1 MSMYT
6 ITIGNNEYNVNLEGK
21 SLKLNGKP
29 VSANLRALNGLGLHV
44 LQRDR
49 KAIELYLNSRDA
61 ENLEIL
67 VGGRCVVAKVETPQK
82 RASRRVVKE
91 EVGSITAPMPGMLVN
106 VLVKPGDT
114 VEQGQTVA
122 VLESMKM
129 QMQLRSAITG
139 TVISVVHKAGDQV
152 EKGNELLRVR

>member
-1 MSMYT
+1 MYY

-21 SLKLNGKP
+21 ALKLNGKP

-49 KAIELYLNSRDA
+49 KAIEMYMNSRDA
-61 ENLEIL
+61 DNLEIL
-67 VGGRCVVAKVETPQK
+67 VGGRCVVARVETSQK
-82 RASRRVVKE
+82 RAGRREVKE
-91 EVGSITAPMPGMLVN
+91 EIGSVIAPMPGMVVS

-129 QMQLRSAITG
+129 QMQLRSAIAG
-139 TVISVVHKAGDQV
+139 SVISVLHQAGDQV
-152 EKGNELLRVR
+152 EKGKEILRVK

>member
-6 ITIGNNEYNVNLEGK
+6 ITIGNNEYNVSLEGK

-67 VGGRCVVAKVETPQK
+67 VGGRCVVAKVENSQK
-82 RASRRVVKE
+82 RASRRVLKE